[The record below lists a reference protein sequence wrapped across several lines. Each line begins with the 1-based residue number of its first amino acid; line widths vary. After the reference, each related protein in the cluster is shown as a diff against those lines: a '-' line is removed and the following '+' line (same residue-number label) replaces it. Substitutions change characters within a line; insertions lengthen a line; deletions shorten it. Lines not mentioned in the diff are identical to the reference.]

1 MEIIEEQ
8 KVWFEEQKRLE
19 QARGS
24 TGGKSKL
31 VVYKG
36 RRPVVRQTTVDQT
49 RRASTDS
56 TSISETE
63 LAEAQDSVPEIVV
76 MHTRDSSKDTV
87 DTATSTGTS
96 GRKVSLQ
103 GHKRQSRRFSGFD
116 EFRRKARMGFFGM
129 GGPST
134 QSRPERQ
141 KRWKAGS
148 MALSNFG
155 SKEGK

>member
-8 KVWFEEQKRLE
+8 KQWFEQQKRLE

-24 TGGKSKL
+24 TGGKGKVL
-31 VVYKG
+31 VYKE
-36 RRPVVRQTTVDQT
+36 RRPLVRQTTATDQT
-49 RRASTDS
+49 RRGSTDS

-63 LAEAQDSVPEIVV
+63 LAEAQDRVPEIVI

-87 DTATSTGTS
+87 DTATTTGTS

-103 GHKRQSRRFSGFD
+103 GHKRQSRRFSAFD
-116 EFRRKARMGFFGM
+116 EFRRKARTGIF
-129 GGPST
+129 GGPSSQT
-134 QSRPERQ
+134 RPERQ